1 MDRESLMKAYLELT
15 NELTQ
20 NPYKPQL
27 YVQRSTVYQQL
38 GYFDLCV
45 GDAYKALLL
54 IDDAEDEFGE
64 YHEQARSGLRFALPT
79 GTCHSVEDYAKLLLV
94 DIYVNLV
101 ESLLW
106 CGCLESAREFCHQA
120 IRRLPG
126 EPAILTLDV
135 FPSLIRHSSKPPE
148 NTEKGCQDY
157 DSKAPELPNRCFVRR
172 EVYPWNHYEPDR
184 HDEKYIRTLNESLAE
199 TAPAC
204 CIRTVELP
212 ALDGEAIARRQLGMF
227 ALEDIPPGDTILQ
240 ETSLLTANIEAD
252 DARCDACSVELP
264 RLSESSNLFAC
275 EDCDD
280 IVFCSKKCFDAAN
293 ESYHPAICGT
303 DVNYLAERI
312 ESEEKPD
319 ALYALLLARVF
330 AMAETQGNHPL
341 ELKETQSLWGEFEEI
356 LPSLKDCKK
365 TLPFSFKFNIQFPLH
380 TLQQMGLDI
389 YATTAR
395 YDFWVINTLYA
406 KFRGVASA
414 KPNLRTGEPEICAVH
429 PLWCLVNHSCTPN
442 VRWEWSGDMKLWA
455 RSSDEVVKWG
465 PNKEDIDKK
474 WAGGVRAGEEILNH
488 YCDVDLPVH
497 ERREWMKGPLGGDC
511 ICERCTWEAEH
522 ERKAEA

>member
-1 MDRESLMKAYLELT
+1 MDQESLMKTYHELT
-15 NELTQ
+15 SELTR
-20 NPYKPQL
+20 NPYRPQL

-38 GYFDLCV
+38 GYFDLCM

-54 IDDAEDEFGE
+54 IDEAEDESGE
-64 YHEQARSGLRFALPT
+64 YHEQARSGLGFVLPT
-79 GTCHSVEDYAKLLLV
+79 ETCHSVEDYGKLLLI
-94 DIYVNLV
+94 DIYINLV

-126 EPAILTLDV
+126 EPAILALDV
-135 FPSLIRHSSKPPE
+135 FPSLTRHQSKSPGSTE
-148 NTEKGCQDY
+148 NGCQNN

-172 EVYPWNHYEPDR
+172 EIYPWNHYEPDR
-184 HDEKYIRTLNESLAE
+184 YDESYIRALNEALAE
-199 TAPAC
+199 TTSAC
-204 CIRTVELP
+204 CIRTVGLP
-212 ALDGEAIARRQLGMF
+212 ALDGEAIVRRQLGMF
-227 ALEDIPPGDTILQ
+227 ALEDIKPGDTIFR
-240 ETSLLTANIEAD
+240 ETSLLTASIDVD
-252 DARCDACSVELP
+252 DARCDACSAELP
-264 RLSESSNLFAC
+264 KLSENSASFAC

-280 IVFCSKKCFDAAN
+280 IFFCSKKCFDAAK
-293 ESYHPAICGT
+293 ESYHPASCGT
-303 DVNYLAERI
+303 DVNFLAELV
-312 ESEEKPD
+312 ESKEKPD

-330 AMAETQGNHPL
+330 AMAETQDKHPL
-341 ELKETQSLWGEFEEI
+341 ELKETQSLWGEFEEV
-356 LPSLKDCKK
+356 LPNQGNYKR

-380 TLQQMGLDI
+380 TLQQMDVDI

-414 KPNLRTGEPEICAVH
+414 KANPRTGRPEVCAVH
-429 PLWCLVNHSCTPN
+429 PLWCLVNHSCAPN

-455 RSSDEVVKWG
+455 RGSDEAVKWG
-465 PNKEDIDKK
+465 PNKEYGDKK
-474 WAGGVRAGEEILNH
+474 WVGGVRAGEEILNH
-488 YCDVDLPVH
+488 YCDVELPVH

-522 ERKAEA
+522 ETKTEA